1 MKQLVLDI
9 SSGDT
14 KVVEVPDPS
23 VRLGGIVVKNH
34 YSEFGFTKLS
44 NNHPHL
50 YSLHVQESNKLDS
63 FIKDSNQEMM
73 LN

>member
-23 VRLGGIVVKNH
+23 VRHGGIIVKNH
-34 YSEFGFTKLS
+34 YSVISIGTEKSIVDFAKKKS
-44 NNHPHL
+44 
-50 YSLHVQESNKLDS
+50 YWKSSK
-63 FIKDSNQEMM
+63 
-73 LN
+73 